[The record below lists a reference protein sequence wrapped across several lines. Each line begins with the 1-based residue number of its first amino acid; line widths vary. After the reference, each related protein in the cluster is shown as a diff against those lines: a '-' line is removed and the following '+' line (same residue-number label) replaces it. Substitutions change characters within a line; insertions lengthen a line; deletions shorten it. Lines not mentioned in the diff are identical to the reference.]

1 MRQKKIFESPQQV
14 TERPLM
20 EQIEQLL
27 KGRYPGISGIAR
39 EWGKLAD
46 VKSITS
52 LGRARIY
59 EILTEEPGAFQS
71 FVLKRPGAK
80 SGARLFN
87 LASVRNY
94 MEKRCAESAVAR
106 NNVRNRKDFV
116 SDERIF

>member
-1 MRQKKIFESPQQV
+1 MNQFG
-14 TERPLM
+14 
-20 EQIEQLL
+20 QLL
-27 KGRYPGISGIAR
+27 KDRYRGGSGIAP
-39 EWGKLAD
+39 EWGKLQD

-87 LASVRNY
+87 LASVRKY
-94 MEKRCAESAVAR
+94 MKERCAESVAAR
-106 NNVRNRKDFV
+106 DYARSRK
-116 SDERIF
+116 RIS

>member
-1 MRQKKIFESPQQV
+1 MRQKENFESPQQV
-14 TERPLM
+14 TERRLT

-27 KGRYPGISGIAR
+27 KGRNPGISGIAR
-39 EWGKLAD
+39 EWGKLPD

-59 EILTEEPGAFQS
+59 EILTQEPGAFQS

-87 LASVRNY
+87 LASVRKY
-94 MEKRCAESAVAR
+94 MEERCAESVAAR
-106 NNVRNRKDFV
+106 DYARSRK
-116 SDERIF
+116 RIS